1 MQLVV
6 RGVILSSGG
15 GWGGG
20 RGPLGR
26 WWRKCD
32 FRIEAP
38 AVGDPIRQRGKL
50 TLCVFPIL
58 SYRPWFRDKYHL
70 YFRKWHS
77 RQVVCQVILMH
88 NCLDYHVMFWKWT
101 FPTWCSENEPYSH
114 KVRGTWIVFSSKI
127 LFLTAKAPLVLAT
140 VYSTHSVGHSFGL
153 THLQS
158 LRADL

>member
-70 YFRKWHS
+70 YSW
-77 RQVVCQVILMH
+77 QVVCHVILMH
-88 NCLDYHVMFWKWT
+88 NCLDYHVLFWKWT
-101 FPTWCSENEPYSH
+101 LFPQGEGHLNCFLLKNP
-114 KVRGTWIVFSSKI
+114 V
-127 LFLTAKAPLVLAT
+127 LTAKAPQDLSQVFAS
-140 VYSTHSVGHSFGL
+140 VFSTHSVGHSFVL
-153 THLQS
+153 TQLAS
-158 LRADL
+158 FEDDL